1 MAVHPRT
8 QLEQD
13 PRLWRASQKKMAHS
27 PGIPSGF
34 EALDQLLATSG
45 WPRGSL
51 IECHCP
57 LSGIGEL
64 QLFAHAMRQC
74 AGNDSSLFWVDPP
87 HLPYSPALEGMGL
100 RPQSCF
106 LVRTRG
112 HTDHLWALEQLLG
125 SSTAGM
131 VMGWSR
137 RRDTASLRR
146 LQLAVEG
153 SRTLGV
159 MITPAEGA
167 RQASPAPLR
176 LAMEAM
182 PGENRLRVTLLRQR
196 GGQAG
201 TRALSLPSIIPCH
214 PV

>member
-1 MAVHPRT
+1 MALSTRA

-13 PRLWRASQKKMAHS
+13 PRLWRASQQKTAHS

-34 EALDQLLATSG
+34 EALDQLLASSG
-45 WPRGSL
+45 WPLGAL

-57 LSGIGEL
+57 LNGIGEL

-74 AGNDSSLFWVDPP
+74 THNGAALFWVDPP
-87 HLPYSPALEGMGL
+87 HAPYPPALEGLGL
-100 RPQSCF
+100 ALAHCF
-106 LVRTRG
+106 MVRTASRA
-112 HTDHLWALEQLLG
+112 DHLWTLEQLLG
-125 SSTAGM
+125 SSASGM

-137 RRDTASLRR
+137 RRDPASLRR
-146 LQLAVEG
+146 LQLALEDNQV
-153 SRTLGV
+153 LGV
-159 MITPAEGA
+159 MITPEEGA

-176 LAMEAM
+176 LGISPV
-182 PGENRLRVTLLRQR
+182 PGENRLQVTLQRQR

-201 TRALSLPSIIPCH
+201 TRILELPAIPHCQ